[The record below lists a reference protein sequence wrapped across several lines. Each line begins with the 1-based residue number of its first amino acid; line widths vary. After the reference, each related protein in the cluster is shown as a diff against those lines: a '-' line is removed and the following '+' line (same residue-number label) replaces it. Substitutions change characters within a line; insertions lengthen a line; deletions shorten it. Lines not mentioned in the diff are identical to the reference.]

1 MDLLYI
7 TWLQNSGK
15 LFSAT
20 RAHPCGVP
28 ARAQGFECRVEGLGF
43 KNQGFGRPK
52 LDSRDAMNMGS
63 CQNYGP
69 FLGTL
74 NIRCRIIIRTQKGTI
89 ILTTTHMPGPL

>member
-1 MDLLYI
+1 MFKDQGLGVKELGLSCNYMDLLYI

-20 RAHPCGVP
+20 KAHPCGVP

-52 LDSRDAMNMGS
+52 LDSRDAMNI
-63 CQNYGP
+63 
-69 FLGTL
+69 
-74 NIRCRIIIRTQKGTI
+74 NI
-89 ILTTTHMPGPL
+89 PGPL